1 MTLFFTFFV
10 IIELIFTPFAF
21 PEIKICRDQSVVI
34 ANEIPYGKKD
44 GGLVAKGSSVT
55 ALFQVE
61 SRTEKDFMVDY
72 EIRMPKPLMFQGISE
87 GMQVQDLKSV
97 YLLTATFNLTTK
109 FDTWYQTIEI
119 KLPENIP
126 EAVYEILSVAKIS
139 DASGSICTKFKRD
152 RLEVVDKK
160 RFSQLFDIKE
170 VIIPVDEMGEPQK
183 KEKKNSVLM
192 KTKNSILTS
201 LLQEKNNNDTFEP
214 SAYAA
219 VMIENITASDVSV
232 LVTLKM
238 LDPETKAEMRGFEP
252 LLPPGH
258 GDLSLN
264 GIYRLVK
271 IKSESCEK
279 VVLPIYAE
287 EGVVLQ
293 GKYLAQFELRHFGT
307 DIMLSSRE
315 IPIDVLT
322 RRIIPVLTTI
332 FALVGSIFTLLWM
345 YWKRNEFLNIKTK
358 DLITIALFGTC
369 MFVTV
374 SLPGTIVWRFAQG
387 ILGPFSFLITGFFY
401 EIIHYILLTALV
413 VLIPR
418 VGVVALAIILKTL
431 MTDIVFGGFSPMSL
445 LNVGVTVILS
455 EGAFY
460 LCGITRN
467 SAAPDRKKIAF
478 AAVCCGLA
486 DVVIS
491 FVSFNMIMFLY
502 RLYYE
507 FWYIVMYLLISG
519 FLYTVLAVPFGIRL
533 GIRLKTVH

>member
-10 IIELIFTPFAF
+10 IIKLIFAPFAF
-21 PEIKICRDQSVVI
+21 SEIETCREQSVVI

-44 GGLVAKGSSVT
+44 GGLIAKGSSVT

-61 SRTEKDFMVDY
+61 SRTEKDLMIDY
-72 EIRMPKPLMFQGISE
+72 EIRIPKPLMPQGIPE
-87 GMQVQDLKSV
+87 DMQVEDLKNA
-97 YLLTATFNLTTK
+97 YLLTTTFSLTTE
-109 FDTWYQTIEI
+109 FDRWYRTVEIE
-119 KLPENIP
+119 LPENVP
-126 EAVYEILSVAKIS
+126 EAVYEILSVAKIP
-139 DASGSICTKFKRD
+139 DASGSICKEFKQD

-160 RFSQLFDIKE
+160 RFSQFFDIKE

-183 KEKKNSVLM
+183 KEKKNSILM
-192 KTKNSILTS
+192 KTKDSILTS
-201 LLQEKNNNDTFEP
+201 LLQEKDDINTFEP

-219 VMIENITASDVSV
+219 VVIENSAASDASI
-232 LVTLKM
+232 LVTFKI
-238 LDPETKAEMRGFEP
+238 LDPETKEEMRGFEP

-258 GDLSLN
+258 EGQSLK

-271 IKSESCEK
+271 IKPESYEK
-279 VVLPIYAE
+279 VILPIYAE
-287 EGVVLQ
+287 DGVALP
-293 GKYLAQFELRHFGT
+293 GRYLARFELRHFGT
-307 DIMLSSRE
+307 DTILANKE
-315 IPIDVLT
+315 ILIDVLT

-332 FALVGSIFTLLWM
+332 FALVGSVCTLFWL
-345 YWKRNEFLNIKTK
+345 YWKRKKFLNLKTK
-358 DLITIALFGTC
+358 DLITITLFGTC
-369 MFVTV
+369 MFAAV
-374 SLPGTIVWRFAQG
+374 SLPGTIVWRFAHG

-401 EIIHYILLTALV
+401 EIVHYILLTALV

-418 VGVVALAIILKTL
+418 VGVVALAIILKAL

-445 LNVGVTVILS
+445 LNVGVTVIMS

-460 LCGITRN
+460 ICGITRY
-467 SAAPDRKKIAF
+467 AAASKGKKIAL

-507 FWYIVMYLLISG
+507 TWYIVMYLLISG

-533 GIRLKTVH
+533 GMRLKAVH

>member
-1 MTLFFTFFV
+1 MTFFILF
-10 IIELIFTPFAF
+10 IIFNLVFVSQAF
-21 PEIKICRDQSVVI
+21 PEIETCGDQSIVI
-34 ANEIPYGKKD
+34 VNEIPYGKKD
-44 GGLVAKGSSVT
+44 GGLAAKGSSVT

-61 SRTEKDFMVDY
+61 SRTEKDFTIDY
-72 EIRMPKPLMFQGISE
+72 EIRIPKPLMPQEISE
-87 GMQVQDLKSV
+87 DMKLENLKSA
-97 YLLTATFNLTTK
+97 YLLTTTFSLTTE
-109 FDTWYQTIEI
+109 FDRWYRTIAIE
-119 KLPENIP
+119 LPEHIP
-126 EAVYEILSVAKIS
+126 ETIYEILSVAKIT
-139 DASGSICTKFKRD
+139 DASGSICKEFKQD

-160 RFSQLFDIKE
+160 RFSQFFDIKE
-170 VIIPVDEMGEPQK
+170 VLIPVDEMGEPQK
-183 KEKKNSVLM
+183 KEKKNSVLL
-192 KTKNSILTS
+192 KTKDSILTS
-201 LLQEKNNNDTFEP
+201 FLLQEKEDINAFEP

-219 VMIENITASDVSV
+219 VVIENKAASASI

-238 LDPETKAEMRGFEP
+238 LDPETKEEVRGFEP

-258 GDLSLN
+258 GGLSLK
-264 GIYRLVK
+264 GIYRLVR
-271 IKSESCEK
+271 IKPESCEK

-287 EGVVLQ
+287 EGVALP
-293 GKYLAQFELRHFGT
+293 GRYLARFELRYFGT
-307 DIMLSSRE
+307 DAILSCKE

-332 FALVGSIFTLLWM
+332 FALVGSVCTLFWL
-345 YWKRNEFLNIKTK
+345 YWKRKKFLNIKTK

-369 MFVTV
+369 MFAAV
-374 SLPGTIVWRFAQG
+374 SLPGTIVWRFAHG
-387 ILGPFSFLITGFFY
+387 VLGPFSFLITGFFY
-401 EIIHYILLTALV
+401 EIVHYILLTALV

-418 VGVVALAIILKTL
+418 VGVVALAIILKAL

-445 LNVGVTVILS
+445 LNVGVTVIMS

-467 SAAPDRKKIAF
+467 PAAPDRKKIAL
-478 AAVCCGLA
+478 ASVCCGLA

-491 FVSFNMIMFLY
+491 FVSFNIIMFLY

-533 GIRLKTVH
+533 GMRLKTVH

>member
-1 MTLFFTFFV
+1 MTFFILFFIFNLVFV
-10 IIELIFTPFAF
+10 FPAF
-21 PEIKICRDQSVVI
+21 PEIETCSDQLIVI
-34 ANEIPYGKKD
+34 ANEIPYGKKG
-44 GGLVAKGSSVT
+44 GGLAAKGSSVT

-61 SRTEKDFMVDY
+61 SRTEKDLTINY
-72 EIRMPKPLMFQGISE
+72 EIRIPKPLMPQGIPDD
-87 GMQVQDLKSV
+87 MQVEDLKSA
-97 YLLTATFNLTTK
+97 YLLTTTFSLTTE
-109 FDTWYQTIEI
+109 FDRWYRTLEIE
-119 KLPENIP
+119 LPENIP
-126 EAVYEILSVAKIS
+126 EAVYEILSVAKIP
-139 DASGSICTKFKRD
+139 DASGRICKEFNLD
-152 RLEVVDKK
+152 RLEVVNKK
-160 RFSQLFDIKE
+160 RFSQYFAIKE
-170 VIIPVDEMGEPQK
+170 VIIPVDDMGEPQK

-192 KTKNSILTS
+192 KTKDSVLTS
-201 LLQEKNNNDTFEP
+201 FLLQKKEDMDNFEP

-219 VMIENITASDVSV
+219 VVIENRTASDASV
-232 LVTLKM
+232 LVTLKI

-258 GDLSLN
+258 GGLSLK

-271 IKSESCEK
+271 IKPESCEK

-287 EGVVLQ
+287 EGVALA
-293 GKYLAQFELRHFGT
+293 GRYLAQFELRHFGT
-307 DIMLSSRE
+307 NTVLSGKE

-332 FALVGSIFTLLWM
+332 FALAGSVCTLFWL
-345 YWKRNEFLNIKTK
+345 YWKRKKFLNIKTK

-369 MFVTV
+369 MFAAV
-374 SLPGTIVWRFAQG
+374 SLPGTIVWRFAHG
-387 ILGPFSFLITGFFY
+387 VLGPFSFLITGFFY
-401 EIIHYILLTALV
+401 EIVHYILLTALV

-418 VGVVALAIILKTL
+418 VGVVALAIILKAL

-445 LNVGVTVILS
+445 LNVGVTVIMS

-467 SAAPDRKKIAF
+467 PAAPDRKKIAL
-478 AAVCCGLA
+478 AAICCGLA

-533 GIRLKTVH
+533 GMRLKAVH